1 MGIVGV
7 LFRVVKH
14 ELQCVIPGENTQS
27 IGYKMKPRGS
37 QILYF
42 HFDAKCPIPFP
53 ARTETVFVNLASTG
67 KCPMAKSFVSK
78 IIQKIPFG

>member
-1 MGIVGV
+1 MVGQDDNEEDHNDGDDNRIVYSDENQNTIENDNNSNTDIYGYVGV

-37 QILYF
+37 QI
-42 HFDAKCPIPFP
+42 
-53 ARTETVFVNLASTG
+53 
-67 KCPMAKSFVSK
+67 
-78 IIQKIPFG
+78 